1 MSINHQTQSQL
12 AIPTRFSTNVNCPS
26 IGNASERT
34 ASKAFIVLFQ
44 ELLAKNN
51 IKIENERIKTYKRN
65 LVASDSLVDFN
76 GVLLPEGTAYDP
88 QSNIYE
94 YDYYAQL
101 GSNQIV
107 LNTQLANII
116 ALRDSQGKF
125 DI

>member
-1 MSINHQTQSQL
+1 MIQIS
-12 AIPTRFSTNVNCPS
+12 NCPIS
-26 IGNASERT
+26 GLTRKVEYNFLWYKLQRQIIIECFVSFFDAQGN
-34 ASKAFIVLFQ
+34 
-44 ELLAKNN
+44 
-51 IKIENERIKTYKRN
+51 KIENERIKTYKRN